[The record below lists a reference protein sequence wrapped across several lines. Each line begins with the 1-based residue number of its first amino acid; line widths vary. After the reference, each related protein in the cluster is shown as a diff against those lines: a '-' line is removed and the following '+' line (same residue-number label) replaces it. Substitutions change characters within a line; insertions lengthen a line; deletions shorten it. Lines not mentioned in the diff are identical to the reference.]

1 MDARF
6 TRRSYSILISAV
18 WLCSVLGAMGQD
30 TQPTSTVTST
40 QKSSIEGYLKILKS
54 SDSNFESRLIAARAL
69 MDVSSD
75 KLVTILSDST
85 LPNAQLAIV
94 QVIAER
100 DEPADDF
107 KEPLVNLL
115 IGGDPSV
122 QKAVPNA
129 LGRYRDRPLVDRLK
143 EEASQANR
151 LPKERL
157 PIIEALGKIGSKYA
171 AEALIQLM
179 KATAE
184 DPSSQN
190 ELQLVCAKSLF
201 EVTGEDYGP
210 NIAMWEDW
218 WQKNQSKTLT
228 QWLRSLLDRRE
239 AEKRDLADR
248 LVRTEKALIK
258 MAIEGFGQSQ
268 IDPKGK
274 IQEYLSSDLPAL
286 RSAALK
292 IIGGAIQYNPTPP
305 ALQPDVRKLI
315 SDPDANVRRECAVV
329 LRNSN
334 DAAAVPEL
342 LVQLDKETDLS
353 VKQELLISLGQ
364 LGGYEQLSKIIQC
377 LDGPEPVALG
387 ASGAIEKVFV
397 TNGKTDIP
405 AGIRTQVVET
415 ILKRYPQATGKL
427 KQNLL
432 RDMAIIVD
440 KRFQREFEAV
450 MATDDR
456 ALKLDAIRGLLN
468 LNDPTL
474 WEMILNYSDDPA
486 NGVRKEIAT
495 RLDALTWAPGAV
507 GRMLDRTNPNVEKDP
522 EVRQAAES
530 TIVRMVKHWPMTEQ
544 LQWVGQLL
552 SRTNHVSAEYG
563 RRLVN
568 DELAV
573 ELKDSLPTLN
583 PQSRSDVLATYGYL
597 WLLLQPP
604 ATDKALECFRD
615 SLIAGK
621 QIAEPWPR
629 QLIEKTTG
637 NILLLSAE
645 LIADVGPSFL
655 DNALGV
661 LTSDQLGGLVER
673 FIAGLDNDAGRSC
686 LPRFALGLSSK
697 LREALPADCLDKINS
712 LSHPQASSAPASVS
726 QPIQPEN

>member
-1 MDARF
+1 
-6 TRRSYSILISAV
+6 
-18 WLCSVLGAMGQD
+18 MGQD
-30 TQPTSTVTST
+30 TQPTSTVAST

-54 SDSNFESRLIAARAL
+54 SDSSFESRLIAARAL

-75 KLVTILSDST
+75 ELVTILSDSR

-100 DEPADDF
+100 DEPADNF

-179 KATAE
+179 KASAE
-184 DPSSQN
+184 DPNSQN
-190 ELQLVCAKSLF
+190 ELQVACAKSLF

-248 LVRTEKALIK
+248 LVRTEKVLIK

-292 IIGGAIQYNPTPP
+292 IIGGAIRYNPTPP

-329 LRNSN
+329 LRDSN
-334 DAAAVPEL
+334 DVAAVSEL

-397 TNGKTDIP
+397 ANGKADIP
-405 AGIRTQVVET
+405 EGVRTQVVET

-432 RDMAIIVD
+432 RDMAIIAD

-474 WEMILNYSDDPA
+474 WEMILNYSDDLA

-495 RLDALTWAPGAV
+495 RLDELTWDPRAV
-507 GRMLDRTNPNVEKDP
+507 GKMLDRTNPNVEKDP

-530 TIVRMVKHWPMTEQ
+530 TIVRMIKHWPLSEQ
-544 LQWVGQLL
+544 LQWVQSL
-552 SRTNHVSAEYG
+552 SHANHVGAEYR

-629 QLIEKTTG
+629 QLIEKITD
-637 NILLLSAE
+637 NILLLPAE
-645 LIADVGPSFL
+645 LIADLGPRFL

-673 FIAGLDNDAGRSC
+673 FVAGLDNDAGRSY

-697 LREALPADCLDKINS
+697 LRAVLPADCLDKINS
-712 LSHPQASSAPASVS
+712 LSRPQASSAPASVS
-726 QPIQPEN
+726 QPTSTQPTQPEN